1 MRTEALY
8 LDDIL
13 DAADA
18 IARFLHNIEKEA
30 FLGDELYQSAVLQK
44 LTAIGEAAGRLSQ
57 EFRDRHP
64 EVSWRGIISLRNIAV
79 HEYFGINWDTIWHAA
94 TQEVP
99 LLREQIAAIL
109 AAEFPD
115 TDSQTQAR

>member
-18 IARFLHNIEKEA
+18 IARFLPNIEREA
-30 FLGDELYQSAVLQK
+30 FLGDDLYQSAVLQK
-44 LTAIGEAAGRLSQ
+44 LTVIGEAAARLSE

-64 EVSWRGIISLRNIAV
+64 EVRWRGIIGLRNIAV
-79 HEYFGINWDTIWHAA
+79 HNYFGVSWDTIWNAA
-94 TQEVP
+94 TQDVSV
-99 LLREQIAAIL
+99 LRGQIAAIL
-109 AAEFPD
+109 AAEFPEPD
-115 TDSQTQAR
+115 ETAKSD

>member
-13 DAADA
+13 DAANA
-18 IARFLHNIEKEA
+18 IARFLRNVEKGT

-44 LTAIGEAAGRLSQ
+44 LTVIGEAAARLSE
-57 EFRDRHP
+57 EFRNRHP
-64 EVSWRGIISLRNIAV
+64 EIRWRGIIGLRNVTV
-79 HEYFGINWDTIWHAA
+79 HEYFGINWDTTWYAA

-109 AAEFPD
+109 AAEYPEPD
-115 TDSQTQAR
+115 EAEKPD